1 MNEALQKL
9 PERFLERVAKIVPQE
24 QKDEILETFC
34 HKRPATFRANTLK
47 ISPEALTEKLKDL
60 GPFEKVPW
68 STNAFLI
75 QRDRQETVDT
85 LMATDLYKEGYF
97 YIQSFSSMIPALV
110 LDPQPEDMILD
121 IAAAP
126 GSKTTQMAAMMQNEG
141 MIVANDISPNRIYK
155 LKANLASQGVT
166 NTSILRQPGEFI
178 WKKYPEYFDKT
189 LVDAPCSL
197 EGRINCY
204 DPKSYQEWSVKK
216 VEILSQRERYLL
228 RSAISATKPGGLI
241 VYSTCT
247 LAPEE
252 NEEVI
257 DWILKKEGDAI
268 VTEKIAIQ
276 GLPESQPVM
285 QWRKKIF
292 NPQVKNTMRIFP
304 SKTME
309 GFFVAKIRKVRSTI
323 QL

>member
-1 MNEALQKL
+1 MNEALNKL
-9 PERFLERVAKIVPQE
+9 PERFLERLEKIVPE
-24 QKDEILETFC
+24 EKRDEVLETFC
-34 HKRPATFRANTLK
+34 HERPTTFRANTLK
-47 ISPEALTEKLKDL
+47 ITAEELEKELQQAKIAIERVSWYPDAFILHGEKTE
-60 GPFEKVPW
+60 
-68 STNAFLI
+68 
-75 QRDRQETVDT
+75 
-85 LMATDLYKEGYF
+85 LMNHPLYQQGYL
-97 YIQSFSSMIPALV
+97 YIQSLSSMIPPLV
-110 LDPQPEDMILD
+110 LNPQPKDFVLD

-126 GSKTTQMAAMMQNEG
+126 GSKTTQMAAMMQNQG

-155 LKANLASQGVT
+155 LKANLQQQGVT
-166 NTSILRQPGEFI
+166 NTTTLRQPGEFI
-178 WKKYPEYFDKT
+178 WRKYPEYFDKT

-204 DPKSYQEWSVKK
+204 DPKSFAEWSVKK

-228 RSAISATKPGGLI
+228 RSAISATKPGGI
-241 VYSTCT
+241 IIYSTCT

-268 VTEKIAIQ
+268 EIEPIEMN
-276 GLPESQPVM
+276 GLPESTPVM

-292 NPQVKNTMRIFP
+292 DPRVKHTMRIFP

-323 QL
+323 QR